1 MTTAP
6 HPIAERI
13 HDRVLQLLGAAM
25 LQSEMAEHLSE
36 LGRQDE
42 VQATLGDLRT
52 SLDLTVIELRRIMSD
67 LRDADSASS
76 DTRNVQRARSLATS
90 G

>member
-1 MTTAP
+1 MMTAP

-13 HDRVLQLLGAAM
+13 HDRVLQLLGSAM

-42 VQATLGDLRT
+42 VQATLADLRS
-52 SLDLTVIELRRIMSD
+52 SLDLAVVELRGIMND
-67 LRDADSASS
+67 LASS
-76 DTRNVQRARSLATS
+76 E
-90 G
+90 

>member
-1 MTTAP
+1 MMTAP

-13 HDRVLQLLGAAM
+13 HDRVLQLLGSAM

-42 VQATLGDLRT
+42 VQATLADLRS
-52 SLDLTVIELRRIMSD
+52 SLDLAVVELRGIMND
-67 LRDADSASS
+67 LRNADPG
-76 DTRNVQRARSLATS
+76 DENLKNRPR
-90 G
+90 